1 MIKRA
6 RSTGRRQRQW
16 WPTPSIVLSGL
27 ALFVVLGG
35 SAVAATGLIQAG
47 DIAAGAV
54 TGKAIRSGAV
64 EPRDLSTSTRALL
77 AGTQGVNGARGDT
90 GAPGTPGSNGADG
103 AKGTTGAEGA
113 KGTNGVNGANGPN
126 GANGA
131 NGAEGAKGANGTD
144 GTNGT
149 NGANGAN
156 GPNGA
161 AGANGAN
168 GAEGAKG
175 ANGTDGTNGAN
186 GANGANGP
194 NGANGTDGADGKNG
208 TDGVNGTNGSNGT
221 DGADGTIT
229 PLSAK
234 QGLTALP
241 TASPPTTVVALMVP
255 AGNYV
260 VLAKTQLSHTGAGD
274 SIVCELKA
282 GATTLDQ
289 VAMKTMPALAAVP
302 ASLQAVTTI
311 TTSPTQLSLQCDV
324 SVANGS
330 ADFNS
335 LIAIPTA

>member
-1 MIKRA
+1 MKRA
-6 RSTGRRQRQW
+6 ARDSEQRQRRW
-16 WPTPSIVLSGL
+16 WPTPSIVLSGV

-35 SAVAATGLIQAG
+35 SAVAATSLIQAG
-47 DIAAGAV
+47 DIAPGAV

-64 EPRDLSTSTRALL
+64 EPRDLSVSTKALL
-77 AGTQGVNGARGDT
+77 TGTQGVNGAKGDT
-90 GAPGTPGSNGADG
+90 GAPGSAGGNGA
-103 AKGTTGAEGA
+103 
-113 KGTNGVNGANGPN
+113 
-126 GANGA
+126 
-131 NGAEGAKGANGTD
+131 
-144 GTNGT
+144 NGT
-149 NGANGAN
+149 NGA
-156 GPNGA
+156 
-161 AGANGAN
+161 
-168 GAEGAKG
+168 
-175 ANGTDGTNGAN
+175 DGINGAN

-194 NGANGTDGADGKNG
+194 NGANGANGIDGKDG
-208 TDGVNGTNGSNGT
+208 TDGVKGTNGTNGTNGT

-241 TASPPTTVVALMVP
+241 TASPPTTVVELTVP

-282 GATTLDQ
+282 GAVLLDQ

-324 SVANGS
+324 SVANGA